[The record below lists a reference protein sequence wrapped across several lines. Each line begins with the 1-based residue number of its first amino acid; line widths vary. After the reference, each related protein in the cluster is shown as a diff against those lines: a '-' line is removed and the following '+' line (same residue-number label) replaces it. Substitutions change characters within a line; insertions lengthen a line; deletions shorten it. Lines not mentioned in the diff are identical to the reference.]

1 MAFPKVDLTDV
12 ASFIDHHL
20 SDDGRTDLGI
30 KDEWFNIP
38 GLKMKRSPWLSK
50 SSWHHDLHKC
60 QILDYFVDE
69 MIEGQKC
76 IIHPHPSQKLSPMS
90 ADGHLYFLVAEGL
103 LVFWQDFSLA
113 LF

>member
-1 MAFPKVDLTDV
+1 
-12 ASFIDHHL
+12 
-20 SDDGRTDLGI
+20 
-30 KDEWFNIP
+30 
-38 GLKMKRSPWLSK
+38 MKRSPWLSK

-103 LVFWQDFSLA
+103 LVFLQDFSLA
-113 LF
+113 LFGVAHSIEPASLF

>member
-1 MAFPKVDLTDV
+1 
-12 ASFIDHHL
+12 
-20 SDDGRTDLGI
+20 
-30 KDEWFNIP
+30 
-38 GLKMKRSPWLSK
+38 MKRSPWLSK

-76 IIHPHPSQKLSPMS
+76 IIHPHPSQKLSPLS

-103 LVFWQDFSLA
+103 LVLVHPCLDYTLMDYT
-113 LF
+113 LMDYL